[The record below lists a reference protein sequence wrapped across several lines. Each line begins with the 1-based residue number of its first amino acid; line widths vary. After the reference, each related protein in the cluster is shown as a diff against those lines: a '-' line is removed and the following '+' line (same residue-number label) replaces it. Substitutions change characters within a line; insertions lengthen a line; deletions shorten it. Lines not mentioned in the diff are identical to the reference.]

1 MMKMQQ
7 IKLGEA
13 ATFVNGYAFK
23 PNQWKTHGKEIIRIQ
38 NLTNSSTAVNYFD
51 GVLPDKYKVTK
62 GDLLISWSATL
73 GVFEWKKDDAWL
85 NQHIFKVIFDKYEFE
100 KRFFYYLISYSLNQL
115 EKEVHGST
123 MKHITKK
130 RFDNIIIPLPPLET
144 QKKIAAKLDKANELR
159 QNDKKILEKYD
170 QLAQSVF
177 LEMFGDLVN
186 NQMGWPLEKFG
197 SIFRSLKYGVSTP
210 PIYSTNGTPF
220 IRATNI
226 KGGGITKN
234 GMVYISNIEASKIE
248 KCRLDEG
255 DLIIVRSGAN
265 TGDCSRIP
273 KEYQDAYGGFD
284 IIIKI
289 DEPYS
294 TFYNFLLNTKS
305 GKAVLAPLTRRAGQP
320 HLNSKQITALEVIAP
335 PTDMQLR
342 FKELLENIEIQKSIT
357 LKSLQKSE
365 ELFQSLLQ
373 RAFKGELG

>member
-289 DEPYS
+289 EI
-294 TFYNFLLNTKS
+294 
-305 GKAVLAPLTRRAGQP
+305 GRA
-320 HLNSKQITALEVIAP
+320 SCRERV
-335 PTDMQLR
+335 
-342 FKELLENIEIQKSIT
+342 
-357 LKSLQKSE
+357 
-365 ELFQSLLQ
+365 
-373 RAFKGELG
+373 